1 MGDNFTFGIEEEYFL
16 VDAETKTVCCRM
28 PEKFLVAA
36 REATDGK
43 VRGEFLQS
51 QIEVATAPQTSL
63 MLARAELRSLRQIV
77 GAVAAEHRL
86 GILAAGTHPT
96 PPAGEA
102 AGTPQDR
109 HARGRPDLEVARP
122 PTS

>member
-1 MGDNFTFGIEEEYFL
+1 MGENFTFGIEEEYFL
-16 VDAETKTVCCRM
+16 VDAETKTVCCHM
-28 PEKFLVAA
+28 PEKFLAAA

-86 GILAAGTHPT
+86 ASRAPGTHPPASRV
-96 PPAGEA
+96 PPV
-102 AGTPQDR
+102 
-109 HARGRPDLEVARP
+109 H
-122 PTS
+122 